1 MLNAE
6 ACTPAQLMARQLSV
20 AIDGP
25 AGSGKTTVAREVA
38 RRLGYKY
45 IDTGAMYRAAAWK
58 SLELGIPLE
67 DEQRIVEMVER
78 MDIRFEV
85 GNGSR
90 ILADGEDVSTAIRTP
105 EVTWLSS
112 PISAIPGV
120 RTRLVA
126 LQKKMGGE
134 GGCVMEGRDIGSVVM
149 PHAEVKVFLTASV
162 KERARRRYEEMLR
175 SGMYA
180 DMTTLRNE
188 IEERDHRDS
197 TRVHSPLTRVPDA
210 VKIVTDGIPVEK
222 VVEMV
227 LALCRERSAR

>member
-1 MLNAE
+1 M
-6 ACTPAQLMARQLSV
+6 PRQLSI

-25 AGSGKTTVAREVA
+25 AGSGKTTIAREVA

-67 DEQRIVEMVER
+67 DEKRIVQMVER

-85 GNGSR
+85 GDGSR
-90 ILADGEDVSTAIRTP
+90 ILADGQDVSTAIRTP
-105 EVTWLSS
+105 EVTRLSS

-120 RTRLVA
+120 RRRLVA

-162 KERARRRYEEMLR
+162 EERARRRYAEMLH
-175 SGMYA
+175 SGMHA
-180 DMTTLRNE
+180 DLVTLRGE
-188 IEERDHRDS
+188 IEERDQRDS
-197 TRVHSPLTRVPDA
+197 TRAHSPLTRVPDA
-210 VKIVTDGIPVEK
+210 VEIATDGITIEQ

-227 LALCRERSAR
+227 MSLCRERLAG

>member
-1 MLNAE
+1 M
-6 ACTPAQLMARQLSV
+6 PRQLSI

-25 AGSGKTTVAREVA
+25 AGSGKTTIAREVA

-67 DEQRIVEMVER
+67 DEKRIVQMVER

-85 GNGSR
+85 GDGSR

-105 EVTWLSS
+105 EVTRLSS

-120 RTRLVA
+120 RRRLVA

-162 KERARRRYEEMLR
+162 EERARRRYAEMLH
-175 SGMYA
+175 SGMHA
-180 DMTTLRNE
+180 DLVTLRGE
-188 IEERDHRDS
+188 IEERDQRDS
-197 TRVHSPLTRVPDA
+197 TRAHSPLTRVPDA
-210 VKIVTDGIPVEK
+210 VEIATDGITIEQ

-227 LALCRERSAR
+227 MSLCRDRLAG

>member
-1 MLNAE
+1 M
-6 ACTPAQLMARQLSV
+6 PRQLSI

-25 AGSGKTTVAREVA
+25 AGSGKTTIAREVA

-58 SLELGIPLE
+58 SLELAIPLE
-67 DEQRIVEMVER
+67 DEKRIVQMVER

-85 GNGSR
+85 GDGSR

-105 EVTWLSS
+105 EVTRLSS

-120 RTRLVA
+120 RRRLVA

-162 KERARRRYEEMLR
+162 EERARRRYAEMLH
-175 SGMYA
+175 SGMHA
-180 DMTTLRNE
+180 DLVTLRGE
-188 IEERDHRDS
+188 IEERDQRDS
-197 TRVHSPLTRVPDA
+197 TRAHSPLTRVPDA
-210 VKIVTDGIPVEK
+210 VEIATDGITIEQ

-227 LALCRERSAR
+227 MSLCRDRLAG

>member
-1 MLNAE
+1 M
-6 ACTPAQLMARQLSV
+6 PRQLSI

-25 AGSGKTTVAREVA
+25 AGSGKTTIAREVA

-67 DEQRIVEMVER
+67 DEKRIVQMVER

-85 GNGSR
+85 GDGSR
-90 ILADGEDVSTAIRTP
+90 ILADGQDVSTAIRTP
-105 EVTWLSS
+105 EVTRLSS

-120 RTRLVA
+120 RRRLVA

-162 KERARRRYEEMLR
+162 EERARRRYAEMLH
-175 SGMYA
+175 SGMHA
-180 DMTTLRNE
+180 DLVTLRGE
-188 IEERDHRDS
+188 IEERDQRDS
-197 TRVHSPLTRVPDA
+197 TRAHSPLTRVPDA
-210 VKIVTDGIPVEK
+210 VEIATDGITIEQ

-227 LALCRERSAR
+227 MSLCRDRLAG